1 MFESPCASKTNK
13 KVELRSHSFLPIL
26 DTLCVFRVSQILQVY
41 CSSNLSLDT
50 RIFLFTSVVPV
61 PVPVPVLVSMVVASP
76 LKELSPMGGKQGIID
91 CSSSSSSLLD
101 AYNKYC

>member
-61 PVPVPVLVSMVVASP
+61 PVLVSMVVASP
-76 LKELSPMGGKQGIID
+76 LKELSPMGGKQGITD
-91 CSSSSSSLLD
+91 CSSSSSALLD

>member
-13 KVELRSHSFLPIL
+13 KVELRSQSFLPIL

-50 RIFLFTSVVPV
+50 RMLLFTSI
-61 PVPVPVLVSMVVASP
+61 VPVLVSMVAASP
-76 LKELSPMGGKQGIID
+76 LKELSPMGGKQGITD
-91 CSSSSSSLLD
+91 CSSSSSALLD